1 MPPLTMR
8 SNAKAKNRSHPWQ
21 IPKVVK
27 RSYPVGNRTLS
38 PKLFLKTL
46 VSLVNSPMLV
56 VILPLNPIDPEGACL
71 A

>member
-1 MPPLTMR
+1 MR
-8 SNAKAKNRSHPWQ
+8 SNAKAKNRSHPWH
-21 IPKVVK
+21 IPKFVK

-56 VILPLNPIDPEGACL
+56 VI
-71 A
+71 

>member
-1 MPPLTMR
+1 MPKPKTDRTPLPPR
-8 SNAKAKNRSHPWQ
+8 KFD
-21 IPKVVK
+21 
-27 RSYPVGNRTLS
+27 RTLS

-46 VSLVNSPMLV
+46 VSLVNSPILV

>member
-1 MPPLTMR
+1 MPKPKTDR
-8 SNAKAKNRSHPWQ
+8 TPWD
-21 IPKVVK
+21 IPRFVK

-56 VILPLNPIDPEGACL
+56 VILPLKSIDPEPRCSA
-71 A
+71 

>member
-1 MPPLTMR
+1 MP
-8 SNAKAKNRSHPWQ
+8 K
-21 IPKVVK
+21 PKTDRTPGTSQNTRV

-56 VILPLNPIDPEGACL
+56 VILPLKSIDPEGACS